1 MVRVSLEDIIKL
13 RNFSPFNSE
22 TEMIRYL
29 RTTHRQSFNK
39 LDIIRQIS
47 FHITDIF
54 EDPIYVKNVDRA
66 LKLSQ
71 K

>member
-1 MVRVSLEDIIKL
+1 
-13 RNFSPFNSE
+13 
-22 TEMIRYL
+22 MIRYL